1 MSEQANNLESR
12 CVVLVPLNRTDAAD
26 LLAQKEDLQITIE
39 HESVLA
45 MAEICL
51 QHQQL
56 RTNRAWDE
64 TKPSPHLILV
74 HARDLA
80 NVEQMIDSIQRYL
93 PNTTISE
100 LRNGRL
106 ESIDNCGSVVDS
118 LEEPPIIQSESID
131 ADELSM
137 LLDEAP
143 QRSEE

>member
-64 TKPSPHLILV
+64 TKPSP
-74 HARDLA
+74 